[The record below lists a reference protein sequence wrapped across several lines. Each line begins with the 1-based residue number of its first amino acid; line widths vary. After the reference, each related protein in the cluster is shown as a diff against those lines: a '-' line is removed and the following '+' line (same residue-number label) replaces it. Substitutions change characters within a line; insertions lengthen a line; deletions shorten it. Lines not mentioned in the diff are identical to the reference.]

1 MKKVMIFVAVLTM
14 VAFAFG
20 AMAAEQKAAPAP
32 AKAAPAPAKPAPAPA
47 KPAPAPKIEK
57 FSGAIS
63 AVNAIAKT
71 FDVKKMVTVKGK
83 KEEKVMTF
91 ATDDKTKITKGKEVK
106 AFADL
111 KAGMEVSV
119 EYNKLADKNLAT
131 AVKIAVP
138 KAAPKAAP
146 APKK

>member
-1 MKKVMIFVAVLTM
+1 MKKIMIFVAVLTM

-20 AMAAEQKAAPAP
+20 AMAAEQKTTT
-32 AKAAPAPAKPAPAPA
+32 KPAPAPA
-47 KPAPAPKIEK
+47 KPAPAPKTEK

-63 AVNAIAKT
+63 AVNALAKT

-91 ATDDKTKITKGKEVK
+91 ATDAKTKIAKGKEVK

-111 KAGMEVSV
+111 KAGMDVKV
-119 EYNKLADKNLAT
+119 EYTVEAGKNMAS
-131 AVKIAVP
+131 AVKIAMP
-138 KAAPKAAP
+138 KATPKPAAPK
-146 APKK
+146 K

>member
-20 AMAAEQKAAPAP
+20 AIAAEKA
-32 AKAAPAPAKPAPAPA
+32 KTT
-47 KPAPAPKIEK
+47 PAPKVEK
-57 FSGAIS
+57 FSGAIAKVD
-63 AVNAIAKT
+63 AVAKT

-111 KAGMEVSV
+111 KVGMDVAV
-119 EYNKLADKNLAT
+119 EYNKLADKNLALT
-131 AVKIAVP
+131 VKIAT
-138 KAAPKAAP
+138 PKAAP
-146 APKK
+146 APKGK

>member
-20 AMAAEQKAAPAP
+20 AMAAET
-32 AKAAPAPAKPAPAPA
+32 AKTAPAKPAPAPA
-47 KPAPAPKIEK
+47 KPAPAPKN
-57 FSGAIS
+57 FSGAIA
-63 AVNAIAKT
+63 AVNALAKT

-83 KEEKVMTF
+83 KQEKVMTF
-91 ATDDKTKITKGKEVK
+91 DTTDKTKITKGKEVK

-111 KAGMEVSV
+111 KAGMDVTV
-119 EYNKLADKNLAT
+119 EYTVAAGKNTAS
-131 AVKIAVP
+131 AVKIAMP
-138 KAAPKAAP
+138 KAAPKPAAPKP

>member
-1 MKKVMIFVAVLTM
+1 MKKIMIFVAVLTM

-20 AMAAEQKAAPAP
+20 AMAAEQKTAAPAP
-32 AKAAPAPAKPAPAPA
+32 AKTAPAPAKPAAAPA
-47 KPAPAPKIEK
+47 KPAPAPKMEK
-57 FSGAIS
+57 FSGAIA
-63 AVNAIAKT
+63 AVNALAKT
-71 FDVKKMVTVKGK
+71 FDVKKMVTKKGK

-111 KAGMEVSV
+111 KAGMDVSV
-119 EYNKLADKNLAT
+119 AYNKLADKNLAT
-131 AVKIAVP
+131 AVKIATP
-138 KAAPKAAP
+138 KAAPKPA

>member
-20 AMAAEQKAAPAP
+20 AIAAEKA
-32 AKAAPAPAKPAPAPA
+32 KTT
-47 KPAPAPKIEK
+47 PAPKVEK
-57 FSGAIS
+57 FSGAIAKVD
-63 AVNAIAKT
+63 AVAKT

-91 ATDDKTKITKGKEVK
+91 ATDAKTKITKGKEVK

-111 KAGMEVSV
+111 KVGMDVAV
-119 EYNKLADKNLAT
+119 EYNKLADKNLALT
-131 AVKIAVP
+131 VKIAT
-138 KAAPKAAP
+138 PKAAP
-146 APKK
+146 APKGK

>member
-20 AMAAEQKAAPAP
+20 AMAAEQKTTTAP
-32 AKAAPAPAKPAPAPA
+32 AKTAPAPA
-47 KPAPAPKIEK
+47 KPAPAPKMEK
-57 FSGAIS
+57 FSGAIA
-63 AVNAIAKT
+63 AVNALAKT

-83 KEEKVMTF
+83 KQEKVMTF
-91 ATDDKTKITKGKEVK
+91 DTTDKTKITKGKEVK

-111 KAGMEVSV
+111 KAGMDVSV
-119 EYNKLADKNLAT
+119 EYTVAAGKNTAS
-131 AVKIAVP
+131 AVKIATP
-138 KAAPKAAP
+138 KAAPKPAAPKP

>member
-20 AMAAEQKAAPAP
+20 AMAAEQKTTTAPAKTAPAP
-32 AKAAPAPAKPAPAPA
+32 AAKM
-47 KPAPAPKIEK
+47 EK
-57 FSGAIS
+57 FSGAI
-63 AVNAIAKT
+63 AKVDGPAKT

-91 ATDDKTKITKGKEVK
+91 ATDAKTKITKGKEVK

-111 KAGMEVSV
+111 KAGMDVKV
-119 EYNKLADKNLAT
+119 EYTVEAGKNMAS
-131 AVKIAVP
+131 AVKIAMP
-138 KAAPKAAP
+138 KAEPKPAAPK
-146 APKK
+146 K

>member
-20 AMAAEQKAAPAP
+20 AMAAEKAQTA
-32 AKAAPAPAKPAPAPA
+32 
-47 KPAPAPKIEK
+47 PAPAPKMEK
-57 FSGAIS
+57 FSGAI
-63 AVNAIAKT
+63 AKVDGPAKT

-91 ATDDKTKITKGKEVK
+91 ATDAKTKITKGKEVK

-111 KAGMEVSV
+111 KAGMDVKV
-119 EYNKLADKNLAT
+119 EYTVEAGKNMAS
-131 AVKIAVP
+131 AVKIAMP
-138 KAAPKAAP
+138 KAEPKPAAPK
-146 APKK
+146 K

>member
-20 AMAAEQKAAPAP
+20 ALAAEKAKTA
-32 AKAAPAPAKPAPAPA
+32 
-47 KPAPAPKIEK
+47 PAPAPKMEK
-57 FSGAIS
+57 FSGAI
-63 AVNAIAKT
+63 AKVDGPAKT

-91 ATDDKTKITKGKEVK
+91 ATDAKTKITKGKEVK

-111 KAGMEVSV
+111 KAGMDVKV
-119 EYNKLADKNLAT
+119 EYTVEAGKNMAS
-131 AVKIAVP
+131 AVKIAMP
-138 KAAPKAAP
+138 KAEPKPAAPK
-146 APKK
+146 K

>member
-20 AMAAEQKAAPAP
+20 ALAAEKAKTA
-32 AKAAPAPAKPAPAPA
+32 
-47 KPAPAPKIEK
+47 PAPAPKMEK
-57 FSGAIS
+57 FSGAI
-63 AVNAIAKT
+63 AKVDGPAKT

-91 ATDDKTKITKGKEVK
+91 ATDAKTKITKGKEVK

-111 KAGMEVSV
+111 KAGMDVKV
-119 EYNKLADKNLAT
+119 EYTVEAGKNTAS
-131 AVKIAVP
+131 AVKIAMP
-138 KAAPKAAP
+138 KAEPKPAAPK
-146 APKK
+146 K

>member
-1 MKKVMIFVAVLTM
+1 MKKIVLVVAVLTM

-20 AMAAEQKAAPAP
+20 AIAAEQKAAPAP
-32 AKAAPAPAKPAPAPA
+32 KVK
-47 KPAPAPKIEK
+47 K
-57 FSGAIS
+57 FSGAIAKVD
-63 AVNAIAKT
+63 AVAKT

-91 ATDDKTKITKGKEVK
+91 ATDDKTKITKGKDVK

-111 KAGMEVSV
+111 KAGMDVAV
-119 EYNKLADKNLAT
+119 EYNKVADKNLAA

-138 KAAPKAAP
+138 KAVP

>member
-20 AMAAEQKAAPAP
+20 AMAAEKAKTA
-32 AKAAPAPAKPAPAPA
+32 
-47 KPAPAPKIEK
+47 PAPAPKMEK
-57 FSGAIS
+57 FSGAI
-63 AVNAIAKT
+63 AKVDGPAKT

-91 ATDDKTKITKGKEVK
+91 ATDAKTKITKGKEVK

-111 KAGMEVSV
+111 KAGMDVKV
-119 EYNKLADKNLAT
+119 EYTVEAGKNMAS
-131 AVKIAVP
+131 AVKIAMP
-138 KAAPKAAP
+138 KAEPKPAAPK
-146 APKK
+146 K

>member
-20 AMAAEQKAAPAP
+20 AMAAEQKTTTAP
-32 AKAAPAPAKPAPAPA
+32 AKTT
-47 KPAPAPKIEK
+47 PAPKMEK
-57 FSGAIS
+57 FSGAI
-63 AVNAIAKT
+63 AKVDGPAKT

-91 ATDDKTKITKGKEVK
+91 ATDAKTKITKGKEVK

-111 KAGMEVSV
+111 KAGMDVKV
-119 EYNKLADKNLAT
+119 EYTVEAGKNMAS
-131 AVKIAVP
+131 AVKIAMP
-138 KAAPKAAP
+138 KAEPKPAAPK
-146 APKK
+146 K

>member
-20 AMAAEQKAAPAP
+20 AMAAET
-32 AKAAPAPAKPAPAPA
+32 AKTAPAKPAPAPA
-47 KPAPAPKIEK
+47 KPAPAPKMEK
-57 FSGAIS
+57 FSGAI
-63 AVNAIAKT
+63 AKVDGPAKT

-91 ATDDKTKITKGKEVK
+91 ATDANTKITKGKEVK

-111 KAGMEVSV
+111 KAGMDVKV
-119 EYNKLADKNLAT
+119 EYKVEAGKNMAT
-131 AVKIAVP
+131 AVKIAM
-138 KAAPKAAP
+138 PKAAP